1 MASLYSEYDAD
12 RAAAAFLGAMARRDW
27 DDCRTILEPLDVDDM
42 QAVAVT
48 LNYWL
53 INAVGGPA
61 KAVET
66 AELLIVLAT
75 VRERKA
81 AG

>member
-1 MASLYSEYDAD
+1 
-12 RAAAAFLGAMARRDW
+12 
-27 DDCRTILEPLDVDDM
+27 M